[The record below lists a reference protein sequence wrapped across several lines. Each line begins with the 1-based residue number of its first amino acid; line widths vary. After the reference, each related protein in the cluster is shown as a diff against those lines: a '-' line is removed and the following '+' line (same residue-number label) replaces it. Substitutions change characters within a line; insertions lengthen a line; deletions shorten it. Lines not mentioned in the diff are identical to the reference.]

1 MLIMFRKKCLQCG
14 EEINKKHRYCSNCGS
29 PLQIRENFGM
39 LGKEDVLDNQVK
51 FPMGFNMIFNSLI
64 KNLDKQFQNMDR
76 EAIKHGPDPKIKKGG
91 ISISI
96 STSPGKE
103 PEIKINSFGGGPMIK
118 QNQIPVK
125 EKSKPAKKLP
135 RTNIKIGKLPKTEPT
150 TNIRRLS
157 DKVIYEIN
165 IPGVRSLKDVSIIQL
180 ESSIEIKALAKDKA
194 YIKLIPIGLPILDYN
209 LEKGK
214 LVLELEAKN

>member
-1 MLIMFRKKCLQCG
+1 MFGKKCSQCG
-14 EEINKKHRYCSNCGS
+14 GDINKKHKYCSTCGS
-29 PLQIRENFGM
+29 PLQKEEDFGM
-39 LGKEDVLDNQVK
+39 LGREDIFDDQIK

-76 EAIKHGPDPKIKKGG
+76 EVIKHTPDPKIKKGG

-103 PEIKINSFGGGPMIK
+103 PQIKINSFGGGPMLE
-118 QNQIPVK
+118 QSSHPVK
-125 EKSKPAKKLP
+125 KELKLVKKLP
-135 RTNIKIGKLPKTEPT
+135 RTNIKIGKLPKKEPT

-165 IPGVRSLKDVSIIQL
+165 IPGVKSLKDVSIIQL
-180 ESSIEIKALAKDKA
+180 ENSIEIKALAKDKA
-194 YIKLIPIGLPILDYN
+194 YIKLIPIGLPILDYS
-209 LEKGK
+209 LDKGK